1 MILTIVLVVVGLL
14 ILLKGADLLVSGASS
29 LALKL
34 KIAPIVI
41 GLTVVAFGTSAPE
54 LVASV
59 TGAMKGTTGLAFG
72 NVVGSNIANILV
84 ILGITAMIAPLK
96 VTSNTVWKE
105 IPMSLLGACVL
116 TVLGLQTLL
125 DAGTLSTISLT
136 GLNQV
141 GEISLSNGIILLSF
155 FVIFLYYT
163 FGIAKVSGG
172 EDEDITQLSG
182 IRSGLYI
189 LLGVLGLGI
198 GSTLM
203 VDNAVTL
210 AQMFNVS
217 DTLIGLTIIAL
228 GTSLPELTTS
238 IKAARKNQ
246 SEIAVGNVVGSNIF
260 NIFLILGVTSL
271 IRPIPIVGNNVF
283 DIAVLF
289 ASTMFLFI
297 TVFLFRKHR
306 IDKWEGLFMVICYLV
321 YLSIIIVRG

>member
-1 MILTIVLVVVGLL
+1 MILSGILLLIGLVV
-14 ILLKGADLLVSGASS
+14 LLKGADFLVSGASS

-59 TGAMKGTTGLAFG
+59 TGALKGTTGLAFG

-84 ILGITAMIAPLK
+84 ILGITAIIAPLK
-96 VTSNTVWKE
+96 VKSNTVWKE

-116 TVLGLQTLL
+116 TVLGLQTIL
-125 DAGTLSTISLT
+125 DSGMVNNLSLT
-136 GLNQV
+136 GLSQV
-141 GEISLSNGIILLSF
+141 GKISLSNGIILLSF
-155 FVIFLYYT
+155 FIIFIYYT
-163 FGIAKVSGG
+163 FGIARVHGE
-172 EDEDITQLSG
+172 EDEEIIQLSG
-182 IRSGLYI
+182 IRSAIYI
-189 LLGVLGLGI
+189 AAGVLGLGI

-210 AQMFNVS
+210 AKIFGVS

-238 IKAARKNQ
+238 IKAALKNQ

-271 IRPIPIVGNNVF
+271 IRPIPIIGNNVF
-283 DIAVLF
+283 DIAVLL
-289 ASTMFLFI
+289 AATIFLFV

-306 IDKWEGLFMVICYLV
+306 IDKWEGIFMVVCYLI
-321 YLSIIIVRG
+321 YFSIIVVRG